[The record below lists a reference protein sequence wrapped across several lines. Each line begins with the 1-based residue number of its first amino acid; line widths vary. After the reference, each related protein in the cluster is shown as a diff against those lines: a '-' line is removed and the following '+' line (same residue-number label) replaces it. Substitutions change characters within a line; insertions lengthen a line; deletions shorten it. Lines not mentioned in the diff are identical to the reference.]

1 MLKGSGLG
9 CKHCLNLISLDKSES
24 MEPKAKRLRGFKL
37 EQEKAKGRDP
47 LLKGDRAERPSALG
61 TIQIVP

>member
-1 MLKGSGLG
+1 
-9 CKHCLNLISLDKSES
+9 